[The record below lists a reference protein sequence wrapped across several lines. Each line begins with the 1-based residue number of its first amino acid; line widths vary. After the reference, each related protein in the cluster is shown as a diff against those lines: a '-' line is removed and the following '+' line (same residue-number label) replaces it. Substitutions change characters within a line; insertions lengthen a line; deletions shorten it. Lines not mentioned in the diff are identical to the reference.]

1 MPAEQGRFSIPVR
14 GPFSFEA
21 ARELQCGFLRGSRSC
36 GADPDTVRLAFPR
49 DGSFDVVGVELTRS
63 GARVEGRVTG
73 ASDGGPIG
81 EQVARVLALDHDGQ
95 RFAEVVDADPVLRKL
110 WSERPGFR
118 PVVSYSPYVMAGW
131 AVLSQRLRMEQAAA
145 LQVRLAQAAGDT
157 VELGGEPVAS
167 FPRPQSLLK
176 LDGFA
181 GIASEKWRRLQVIAR
196 AALGGELEVSALM
209 SRPYA
214 QSRQRLLGLH
224 GVGPWTAD
232 AILLR
237 GCGPVDV
244 LARSEPTLHAAVA
257 HAWGLAEVPD
267 DDQLE
272 AIAERWKPFRTWV
285 SVFVISSWYRRRK
298 TPSSPSL

>member
-1 MPAEQGRFSIPVR
+1 MLAERGRFSIPVR
-14 GPFSFEA
+14 GPFSFQA

-49 DGSFDVVGVELTRS
+49 DGSFDVVGVELRRS
-63 GARVEGRVTG
+63 GAGVEGSVTG
-73 ASDGGPIG
+73 APDGDPIG
-81 EQVARVLALDHDGQ
+81 RQVARVLALDHDGS
-95 RFAEVVDADPVLRKL
+95 RFAEVVAADPVLRGL
-110 WSERPGFR
+110 WAERPGFR

-131 AVLSQRLRMEQAAA
+131 AVLSQRLRQDQAAA
-145 LQVRLAQAAGDT
+145 LQVRLAQTAGDT

-167 FPRPQSLLK
+167 FPRPQTLLAR
-176 LDGFA
+176 DRFA
-181 GIASEKWRRLQVIAR
+181 GIAEEKWKRLQVIAR
-196 AALGGELEVSALM
+196 AALDGQLEVAGLM
-209 SRPYA
+209 SRPYEE
-214 QSRQRLLGLH
+214 SRERLLRLH

-244 LARSEPTLHAAVA
+244 LPRTEPTLHAAVA
-257 HAWGLAEVPD
+257 QAYGLDEPPD
-267 DDQLE
+267 DDELE

-285 SVFVISSWYRRRK
+285 SVLVISSWHRRK